1 MDPGSPAGLLLMGK
15 VLRPHGLGG
24 LLRVQSYGEA
34 QASFPR
40 IERLFLR
47 TGPSE
52 CHEYTVASVTP
63 HKTVFLLK
71 LEGVDSLDLAEKY
84 RGADVLIRKETLAR
98 KDDEEYFW
106 HELLGL
112 EVRLDSGEYLGTLSR
127 IIPTGSNDIY
137 VVKDGKRESL
147 IPATYEVV
155 KEIDLDA
162 GKMTVSPLEGLLE
175 LDEV

>member
-1 MDPGSPAGLLLMGK
+1 
-15 VLRPHGLGG
+15 
-24 LLRVQSYGEA
+24 
-34 QASFPR
+34 
-40 IERLFLR
+40 
-47 TGPSE
+47 
-52 CHEYTVASVTP
+52 VASVTP

-71 LEGVDSLDLAEKY
+71 LEGLDSLDLAEKY